1 MTDGMKAELDR
12 LESASKAWI
21 NDVAPGL
28 RKAAASIDELK
39 YSSLQFGP
47 LFILAWENYSRA
59 AAYIQD
65 RLNEAA
71 PAAEQIGSALRRAV
85 VSFDEQQVEQ
95 KQSLEKLAGEMDFS
109 I

>member
-12 LESASKAWI
+12 LENASKAWV

-47 LFILAWENYSRA
+47 LFILAWENYRKA

-65 RLNEAA
+65 RLNEGA
-71 PAAEQIGSALRRAV
+71 PVAEQIGNALHRAV
-85 VSFDEQQVEQ
+85 VSFDEQQMEQ
-95 KQSLEKLAGEMDFS
+95 KQGLEKLAGEMDFS